1 MADLIITAAD
11 VLTTTSTRTY
21 TGVAGATVTAGQ
33 PVYSDA
39 TDSGKYKPADA
50 DADAS
55 SRAIGIAVHGA
66 SNGQPLTVA
75 QYGNLTISAVMTAGE
90 VYAVSAT
97 AGGIAPVG
105 DLVTGNYVTVLGVA
119 TTTSNLQLGTI
130 YSATAKP

>member
-1 MADLIITAAD
+1 MADLTITAAD

-33 PVYSDA
+33 PVYADA

-66 SNGQPLTVA
+66 SSGQPLTVA